1 MAFVSGTLR
10 SRADIVSDT
19 AFHNTLQVPS
29 DRAAEWSGADAPP
42 RGSRRHVL
50 TLVAGLSALAIY
62 IGGRELIQATIGSV
76 PLIDAALIGLSAL
89 ILMSHGGVAPRLAR
103 CARRPVRRAR
113 SSGPPVACP
122 GPLRARL
129 AQRFSAQRAS
139 LSSLHRR
146 GFSPTRSSASGS
158 APTHRTRRPSLRATR
173 ISTPISTR
181 TAAASPVVE
190 RLAAALEM
198 MAARREGPVLDR
210 APRQEAAA
218 LRVPASEA
226 TLPAAIAELAA
237 KATACAPQL
246 ELQLSVPEIQQG
258 AAMRE
263 SFLPNSVETGDAV
276 AFEPPRVLRR
286 MVD

>member
-1 MAFVSGTLR
+1 MP
-10 SRADIVSDT
+10 
-19 AFHNTLQVPS
+19 VP
-29 DRAAEWSGADAPP
+29 DRFAPAGAAPQRPTREPFFSVPP
-42 RGSRRHVL
+42 RVFANPEFR
-50 TLVAGLSALAIY
+50 
-62 IGGRELIQATIGSV
+62 
-76 PLIDAALIGLSAL
+76 
-89 ILMSHGGVAPRLAR
+89 
-103 CARRPVRRAR
+103 
-113 SSGPPVACP
+113 
-122 GPLRARL
+122 
-129 AQRFSAQRAS
+129 QRFGTYAPHAQAELAS
-139 LSSLHRR
+139 YPHLDADLNEDGNS
-146 GFSPTRSSASGS
+146 
-158 APTHRTRRPSLRATR
+158 
-173 ISTPISTR
+173 
-181 TAAASPVVE
+181 SPVVE